1 MYWPDLEMSFFLG
14 CLFESSGFSGD
25 CWLLP
30 AEGCTAFGAV
40 PTYSPTLLIALPQL
54 WEGSV
59 WTWLVWDPWRW
70 LLGAVGSQKC
80 FSLPE
85 GCDLP

>member
-14 CLFESSGFSGD
+14 CLFESSDFSGD

-40 PTYSPTLLIALPQL
+40 
-54 WEGSV
+54 SV
-59 WTWLVWDPWRW
+59 HSLTPLVVGGQCLD
-70 LLGAVGSQKC
+70 LAGLGPLEMAFRSC
-80 FSLPE
+80 RFSEMFQPPRGL
-85 GCDLP
+85 